1 MAEQRSP
8 KPQVGGSIPSWPAR
22 CKFGRIAMGVCARLI
37 FLSSSK
43 EIGIGASLDW
53 LKWGLV
59 GIIVALAVYA
69 NWYYQE
75 QSLFLRVLGLLIAG
89 AAAFLIAVKTEKG
102 NAAWNLIKE
111 ARSEIRRVVWPTNN
125 ETTQT
130 TLVVIVMVFI
140 FSLILWG
147 LDSLLSWLVSSL
159 IG

>member
-1 MAEQRSP
+1 M
-8 KPQVGGSIPSWPAR
+8 
-22 CKFGRIAMGVCARLI
+22 
-37 FLSSSK
+37 SSSK
-43 EIGIGASLDW
+43 EIGVGASLDW

-75 QSLFLRVLGLLIAG
+75 QSLFLRVSGLLIVG

-102 NAAWNLIKE
+102 NTASNLIKE

-130 TLVVIVMVFI
+130 TLVVLVMVFI

-147 LDSLLSWLVSSL
+147 LDSLLSWFVSSL

>member
-1 MAEQRSP
+1 M
-8 KPQVGGSIPSWPAR
+8 
-22 CKFGRIAMGVCARLI
+22 
-37 FLSSSK
+37 SSSK
-43 EIGIGASLDW
+43 EIGVGASLDW
-53 LKWGLV
+53 LKWVLV

-69 NWYYQE
+69 NWYYQD

-89 AAAFLIAVKTEKG
+89 AAAFLIAIKTEKG

-130 TLVVIVMVFI
+130 TLVVLVMVFI